1 MKFNRTDRKYRK
13 LNDFIRGEMR
23 RKKISQEDLAYRLN
37 MSQPCIS
44 QKLNEVTEW
53 SMREVIDVFEILGV
67 DDVWN
72 W

>member
-1 MKFNRTDRKYRK
+1 MKFNTVDRKYKK

-23 RKKISQEDLAYRLN
+23 RKKISQEDMAYRLN
-37 MSQPCIS
+37 LSQASVS